1 MKPYEKGTHHL
12 PFLLVPS
19 AQDAAM
25 LNVERMAELS
35 AVEAIV
41 LGVHQIFV
49 KRNWYTEDFGSWSVR
64 PVAPFGHIWEFEEA
78 SFWTWEECRSTK
90 KNHLPTG
97 VGKCPILGILEIT
110 L

>member
-1 MKPYEKGTHHL
+1 MYIYICVFVCVHHILCGWSVYYQKLKGIESSFEAALEGQTTPYETIKKGTHHL

-49 KRNWYTEDFGSWSVR
+49 KRNWYS
-64 PVAPFGHIWEFEEA
+64 IQ
-78 SFWTWEECRSTK
+78 
-90 KNHLPTG
+90 
-97 VGKCPILGILEIT
+97 
-110 L
+110 